1 MPHSKSVAVFLE
13 RIILFFSDLTS
24 HVLYLTEAIAPR
36 HDAGKLIRQRR
47 DNISDVWTFL
57 SGNAQTSDTDDSHQT
72 VALGERLLDCSLV
85 RAFSIW
91 LILAQIGICIG
102 YPRRSIKVRNGAL
115 P

>member
-47 DNISDVWTFL
+47 DNISDVWTSL
-57 SGNAQTSDTDDSHQT
+57 GGNAQTSDTDDSHHSSGSWRT
-72 VALGERLLDCSLV
+72 FVGLLSGQSFFYLADSGTNRYLH
-85 RAFSIW
+85 RIPPSIH
-91 LILAQIGICIG
+91 
-102 YPRRSIKVRNGAL
+102 
-115 P
+115 